1 MKSIKK
7 KYKEKLLVSEEQWP
21 PVRGDKLINLQ
32 LVEADKSEG
41 FHGSLPQHETGGDKI
56 KRTPILYDDI
66 FRVEKGKKPVR
77 KVLVEGN
84 GGIGKTTL
92 CTMLSEGWGKEKLL
106 TQFDCVLLL
115 PLREKLVA
123 SAESLPDLIKLL
135 HSSECVRTSVI
146 NELEESEG
154 EKVLIIA
161 DGWDELEVAKRSK
174 GSFLYKLLLGSVLPF
189 ASVLLTSRPSASAPL
204 HSLPSVDRMVEV
216 VGFNEEKIKQYI
228 ESEFEKNPEKAI
240 GLIKQLEKNQILLSI
255 CTIPLN
261 CAITCNLW
269 HTQYQELPSTLTE
282 LYTQIILN
290 VILRDIKKKF
300 PDSPI
305 GLSLSDF
312 DSIPSQLEPYWWL
325 TCKFAFEALSNDQL
339 VFTEEEVTTF
349 FPEGLVSNQ
358 LFLCF
363 GLLQSANSLL
373 PVGQG
378 ISFHFLHLTF
388 QEYLA
393 ALHLVTLSPEEQL
406 KVIRTHARSN
416 RFAMVWRFFFGVG
429 SKKRG
434 SFCRRVS
441 KKAVS
446 VDSVMVEE
454 FLSIL
459 GNSRERQRFF
469 GNSKLRQFFSHFP
482 KRYLNSGNHL
492 LLCQCAFES
501 KDDNLSDKIA
511 NDIDGVFLRMYSAN
525 KIFDCAA
532 VFHVLSY
539 TARCS
544 RTCVDLNGW
553 DLGDKELTGLT
564 EILSHSHEKQLQMSS
579 LDLGHN
585 RFTNNAV
592 SDLFNKA
599 SAAFCSLEVINLEH
613 TNIDGDCVSN
623 ILATLEHFSCKSLV
637 KLVLSNNHL
646 GVCGVQALERAMLA
660 GVFINLEDLQL
671 VNTLTDD
678 ADINSALLTTLM
690 RAIASHCHQVDS
702 LRLSS
707 NVVGIADGS
716 ALGEALLLVT
726 NERENFQ
733 LDLGNT
739 NLCARAITAY
749 INSILSSSERYN
761 VRFQNVLPHWDC
773 KYNTSKAIPRHG
785 LGLNCNALGYDG
797 LLAVFRLLRSNPF
810 QVSGLYIADVGL
822 PSLAD
827 AKCPDDINSNT
838 ITGELLCMEPFPQ
851 NDSVEL
857 LLIDSNDFSGKNRHL
872 LVGLLRVCQSL
883 MYLYSDD
890 CHLTSEDL
898 VQILTQL
905 KSTRSSGITA
915 CMKLKSWSLSNNN
928 IDDVGIASLIECLSD
943 LFPSLGD
950 ISLNGN
956 PVSKEME
963 KRLKECL
970 EINRK
975 VSGNFRKPFTVLGM
989 NYSLFA

>member
-7 KYKEKLLVSEEQWP
+7 KYREKLLVSEEQWP

-32 LVEADKSEG
+32 LVEADKNEG
-41 FHGSLPQHETGGDKI
+41 FRGGLRQHGASCEKF
-56 KRTPILYDDI
+56 KRTPILYDDL
-66 FRVEKGKKPVR
+66 FRVEEGKKPVR

-92 CTMLSEGWGKEKLL
+92 CTMLSEGWGKEKVL

-115 PLREKLVA
+115 PHREKLVA

-228 ESEFEKNPEKAI
+228 ESEFEKNPEKGI
-240 GLIKQLEKNQILLSI
+240 GLIKQLEKNQILQSV

-269 HTQYQELPSTLTE
+269 HTQYQELPSALTE

-305 GLSLSDF
+305 GLSLSNF
-312 DSIPSQLEPYWWL
+312 DSIPLQLEPYWWL
-325 TCKFAFEALSNDQL
+325 TCKFAFEALSKDQL
-339 VFTEEEVTTF
+339 VFTEEEVTTS
-349 FPEGLVSNQ
+349 FPEGLDSSQ

-373 PVGQG
+373 PVGHG

-393 ALHLVTLSPEEQL
+393 ALHLVTLPPEEQL
-406 KVIRTHARSN
+406 KIIRTHARSN

-429 SKKRG
+429 SKRRG
-434 SFCRRVS
+434 SFPRQVS
-441 KKAVS
+441 KKALS
-446 VDSVMVEE
+446 VDSVVVEE

-459 GNSRERQRFF
+459 GNSRERQRIL
-469 GNSKLRQFFSHFP
+469 GDSKLRQFFRHFP

-501 KDDNLSDKIA
+501 NDDNLSDKIA
-511 NDIDGVFLRMYSAN
+511 SDIDCVFLQMHSTN

-532 VFHVLSY
+532 VFHILSY

-579 LDLGHN
+579 LDLSHN
-585 RFTNNAV
+585 RLTNNGV
-592 SDLFNKA
+592 SDLFNRA
-599 SAAFCSLEVINLEH
+599 SAAFCSLEVMNLEH
-613 TNIDGDCVSN
+613 NNIDGDCVSN
-623 ILATLEHFSCKSLV
+623 IVSTLERISCKSLTT
-637 KLVLSNNHL
+637 LVLSNSHL
-646 GVCGVQALERAMLA
+646 GVRGVQALERAMLA
-660 GVFINLEDLQL
+660 GIFINLEDLQL
-671 VNTLTDD
+671 ANTLTND

-690 RAIASHCHQVDS
+690 RAIASHCHQVDN
-702 LRLSS
+702 LRLSD
-707 NVVGIADGS
+707 NVLGVAGVS
-716 ALGEALLLVT
+716 ALGEAFLLVT
-726 NERENFQ
+726 NGRKYFL
-733 LDLGNT
+733 LDLSNT
-739 NLCARAITAY
+739 NLCASAITAY
-749 INSILSSSERYN
+749 TNSILSSSERYN
-761 VRFQNVLPHWDC
+761 VNFQYFLSHWDC
-773 KYNTSKAIPRHG
+773 KYDVGESIQSHD
-785 LGLNCNALGYDG
+785 LGFNYNALGYDG
-797 LLAVFRLLRSNPF
+797 FIAFFRLLRSNPL
-810 QVSGLYIADVGL
+810 VSNMYIARAGL
-822 PSLAD
+822 PLVTNAECLKD
-827 AKCPDDINSNT
+827 NNRNT
-838 ITGELLCMEPFPQ
+838 ITGEMLCMQSFPQ
-851 NDSVEL
+851 NDNVEL
-857 LLIDSNDFSGKNRHL
+857 LLIDNNNFSGKNLHL

-883 MYLYSDD
+883 RHLYSED
-890 CHLTSEDL
+890 CHLKSEDL

-905 KSTRSSGITA
+905 KSTRSSGITPR
-915 CMKLKSWSLSNNN
+915 MKLQSWSLSNNN
-928 IDDVGIASLIECLSD
+928 VDDVGIASLIECLSD
-943 LFPSLGD
+943 LFPSLGGINLD
-950 ISLNGN
+950 GN
-956 PVSKEME
+956 PVSVEMT

-970 EINRK
+970 KINHE
-975 VSGNFRKPFTVLGM
+975 VSGKFKIRYKLYKLVCL
-989 NYSLFA
+989 